1 MNRLLHT
8 IVLIRDRT
16 MAFTWRGAWRWS
28 GIDTSEVITFAVGAT
43 IILLAYGVA
52 RD

>member
-1 MNRLLHT
+1 MNRILHT
-8 IVLIRDRT
+8 ILLARDRT
-16 MAFTWRGAWRWS
+16 MAFTWRTAWRWA
-28 GIDTSEVITFAVGAT
+28 GIDTGEAVIFAIGAT